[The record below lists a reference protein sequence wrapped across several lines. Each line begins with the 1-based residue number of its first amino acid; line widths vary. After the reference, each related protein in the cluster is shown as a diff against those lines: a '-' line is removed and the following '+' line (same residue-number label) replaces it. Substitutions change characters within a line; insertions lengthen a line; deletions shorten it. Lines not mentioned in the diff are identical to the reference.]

1 MTNSIDDFNEILLR
15 DEPLAPHTWLKV
27 GGTAEYFF
35 TPRTKEELLAVARF
49 CRQQH
54 WPVYLLGGGSNVLV
68 RDEGVRG
75 AVIRVVEPLL
85 GNVRVD
91 GTTVVAEGGALLSH
105 VISES
110 VRAGLAGLEHLV
122 GVPGTIAGAVVGN
135 SGGRIGD
142 VGQVISSVTVLT
154 QAGEETI
161 RQGDELS
168 FSYRRSSLQDLI
180 VLEVTLE
187 LTRDD
192 SEELT
197 RRMRKNWIMKRS
209 TQPLADQS
217 AGCIFRNPRGLSAGA
232 LIEQSG
238 LKGMSCGKAKISDR
252 HANFIVTETGAT
264 SKDVEQLIDRIQKAV
279 AEKFAVDLEPEIRI
293 WPPVVSGDA

>member
-110 VRAGLAGLEHLV
+110 VRAGLAVLEHLV
-122 GVPGTIAGAVVGN
+122 
-135 SGGRIGD
+135 
-142 VGQVISSVTVLT
+142 
-154 QAGEETI
+154 
-161 RQGDELS
+161 
-168 FSYRRSSLQDLI
+168 
-180 VLEVTLE
+180 
-187 LTRDD
+187 
-192 SEELT
+192 
-197 RRMRKNWIMKRS
+197 
-209 TQPLADQS
+209 
-217 AGCIFRNPRGLSAGA
+217 
-232 LIEQSG
+232 
-238 LKGMSCGKAKISDR
+238 
-252 HANFIVTETGAT
+252 
-264 SKDVEQLIDRIQKAV
+264 
-279 AEKFAVDLEPEIRI
+279 
-293 WPPVVSGDA
+293 